1 VVSRSK
7 RKLAKR
13 KRQRGEE
20 GEKEEERRETA
31 EGPRSIRQQASSS
44 GVKSRVRWGPKRA
57 PATDICS
64 QTATCSPPLG
74 LRRSQLSRRIN
85 SQHQPDTTCRL
96 AQGSTGPR
104 VRLSTPEAMNPPAAP
119 CLVYLWVASGA
130 DSTLYPTTTPRLPL
144 PLPLPLS
151 HTVVSRQRLPKHP
164 LHTPVTICLLQ
175 QTCIRR
181 QSCQSSHY
189 V

>member
-64 QTATCSPPLG
+64 QQPHAAPHSGYGAVSSAAASTVN
-74 LRRSQLSRRIN
+74 IN
-85 SQHQPDTTCRL
+85 QTRL
-96 AQGSTGPR
+96 AA
-104 VRLSTPEAMNPPAAP
+104 LSMNPPAAP

-164 LHTPVTICLLQ
+164 LHTPVTICSLQ

-181 QSCQSSHY
+181 QSCQSSHD